1 MATTKVL
8 LDKRRPLKDDTYP
21 LVIRIYKGGKYS
33 TISLKI
39 YLKPNQ
45 FDPQGQKVIGNHPN
59 KKEINQKIKQSL
71 IKLEK
76 ANLDLE
82 LREEIISA
90 DKIKTTAVKPTSKKH
105 FISYGESLIEEMRA
119 VNRIGNANAYR
130 DALNALKSYSKRID
144 LDFEE
149 LNCELLYLIE
159 NKMLKAGLSKNSIA
173 AYNRSLRAVF
183 NRAINEGLVDAKF
196 YPYRKYK
203 IKGVNTV
210 KRNISKEQIKQIA
223 LLDLKENSQ
232 EWHARNYFMLSFNLI
247 GMSFA
252 DMATIKPSDII
263 GGRLTYKRH
272 KTHKLYNIKL
282 TTGAKEILD
291 KYHSKDRTYIL
302 PVIPEEFVGNLNEE
316 RKYIQYATKTCNK
329 YLKRIGKDLAIEQE
343 LTTYVARH
351 SWATIAK
358 KMGYSKDLIAEALG
372 HEYGNRITSIY
383 LDSFDQ
389 DVIDGMNTNICELM

>member
-8 LDKRRPLKDDTYP
+8 LDKRRSLKDETYP
-21 LVIRIYKGGKYS
+21 LVIRIYKGEKYS
-33 TISLKI
+33 TISLKT

-45 FDPQGQKVIGNHPN
+45 FDPVNQKVIGNHPN
-59 KKEINQKIKQSL
+59 KKEINQKIRQSL
-71 IKLEK
+71 IHLEK

-82 LREEIISA
+82 LREELISSE
-90 DKIKTTAVKPTSKKH
+90 KIKETVIRPTAKLN
-105 FISYGESLIEEMRA
+105 FIEFGEKLIEEMRA
-119 VNRIGNANAYR
+119 VNRVGNANAYR
-130 DALNALKSYSKRID
+130 DAVNALKNYSKRRD
-144 LDFEE
+144 LQFEE
-149 LNCELLYLIE
+149 LNCELLYQIE

-203 IKGVNTV
+203 IKGENTI
-210 KRNISKEQIKQIA
+210 KRNISKEQIKQIV
-223 LLDLKENSQ
+223 LMDITEGTK
-232 EWHARNYFMLSFNLI
+232 EWHSRNYFMLSFNLI

-252 DMATIKPSDII
+252 DMATIKPTDII
-263 GGRLTYKRH
+263 SDRLTYKRH

-282 TTGAKEILD
+282 TAGAKNILD
-291 KYHSKDRTYIL
+291 LYIQKDRTYIL
-302 PVIPEEFVGNLNEE
+302 PIIPEEFVGNLEEE
-316 RKYIQYATKTCNK
+316 RKYIQYGTKTCNK
-329 YLKRIGKDLAIEQE
+329 YLKRIGEELELEQE

-358 KMGYSKDLIAEALG
+358 KMGFSKDLIAEALG

-389 DVIDGMNTNICELM
+389 DVIDEMNEKVNSL